1 MNLSFYIAK
10 RYAVSFSK
18 NKAINIITGIA
29 SVGIIASTMALFVF
43 LSVFSGLKEFSL
55 NFANATDPDL
65 RIETSTGKTFTIN
78 SKQEAL
84 LKNNSE
90 IVSYSKI
97 IEERVYFMYDNKE
110 LVAHIKGVDDNFIKV
125 TDFKNH
131 LYAGDWF
138 KTNSESVV
146 IGADISRKLGLGL
159 FDYNNALEA
168 YVPKPGKGD
177 IENPDE
183 AFNKIL
189 LFPSGIYS
197 INEELD
203 GKYVFCSIDL
213 AQNFLG
219 IKNNQITNIEIK
231 LKSDA
236 NESLVRNQLNS
247 IFGNSIKIKNRAQL
261 NDSLY
266 KMLQSENLFIYLFS
280 TLVVILTLFCLAG
293 AIVMIIIDKK
303 DNLKTLYNIGVTQKS
318 IRNIFFTQG
327 IIITS
332 FGLIIGLALASI
344 LILLQQHFSFVMIT
358 PTMPY
363 PILFEWK
370 NMVIVITTIVIL
382 GIVSSWIASGTVNKK
397 LFTTL

>member
-55 NFANATDPDL
+55 NFANASDPDL
-65 RIETSTGKTFTIN
+65 RLETTTGKTFIVN
-78 SKQEAL
+78 PKQEEL
-84 LKNNSE
+84 LKKSE
-90 IVSYSKI
+90 AITSYSKI

-110 LVAHIKGVDDNFIKV
+110 LVAHIKGVDSRFIQV
-125 TDFKNH
+125 TDFNNH
-131 LYAGDWF
+131 LYAGEWF
-138 KTNSESVV
+138 ENNSENVV
-146 IGADISRKLGLGL
+146 VGADISRKLGLGL
-159 FDYNNALEA
+159 FDYNNGLEA
-168 YVPKPGKGD
+168 YAPKPGKGN
-177 IENPDE
+177 IENPNE
-183 AFNKIL
+183 AFNKVL

-203 GKYVFCSIDL
+203 SKYVFCSIDL

-219 IKNNQITNIEIK
+219 LKNSEITNLEIK
-231 LKSDA
+231 LKVGA
-236 NESLVRNQLNS
+236 NENQVREELTS
-247 IFGNSIKIKNRAQL
+247 IFGKSIKIKNRAQL

-293 AIVMIIIDKK
+293 AIVMIIIDKR
-303 DNLKTLYNIGVTQKS
+303 DNLKTLYNIGVTQTS
-318 IRNIFFTQG
+318 IRTIFFTQG
-327 IIITS
+327 IIITM
-332 FGLIIGLALASI
+332 FGLFIGLGLATGI
-344 LILLQQHFSFVMIT
+344 ILLQQHFSFIMIT

-363 PILFEWK
+363 PVLFEWQ
-370 NMVIVITTIVIL
+370 NMLIVIMTIVIL
-382 GIVSSWIASGTVNKK
+382 GLISSWIASGTVNKK
-397 LFTTL
+397 LFS

>member
-55 NFANATDPDL
+55 NFANVSDPDL
-65 RIETSTGKTFTIN
+65 RVETTSGKTFFIN
-78 SKQEAL
+78 PKQEEL
-84 LKNNSE
+84 LFKSKH
-90 IVSYSKI
+90 IASYSKI

-110 LVAHIKGVDDNFIKV
+110 LVAHIKGVDNRYNQV
-125 TDFKNH
+125 TDFNKH
-131 LYAGDWF
+131 LYAGEWF
-138 KTNSESVV
+138 EPNSENVV
-146 IGADISRKLGLGL
+146 VGADISRKLGLGL

-168 YVPKPGKGD
+168 YAPKPGKGD
-177 IENPDE
+177 IENPEE
-183 AFNKIL
+183 AFNKSL

-203 GKYVFCSIDL
+203 GKYVFCSIGL
-213 AQNFLG
+213 AQYFLG
-219 IKNNQITNIEIK
+219 LKKNEITNIEIK
-231 LKSDA
+231 LKPNSSE
-236 NESLVRNQLNS
+236 NVVREELNS
-247 IFGNSIKIKNRAQL
+247 IFGSTIKIKNRAQL

-293 AIVMIIIDKK
+293 AIVMIIIDKR
-303 DNLKTLYNIGVTQKS
+303 DNLKTLYNIGVTQTA
-318 IRNIFFTQG
+318 IRSIFFTQG
-327 IIITS
+327 IIITL
-332 FGLIIGLALASI
+332 FGLTIGLSLAI
-344 LILLQQHFSFVMIT
+344 AIILLQQQYSFIMIT

-363 PILFEWK
+363 PVIFEWQ
-370 NMVIVITTIVIL
+370 NMVIVIMTILIL

-397 LFTTL
+397 LLQK

>member
-55 NFANATDPDL
+55 NFANASDPDL
-65 RIETSTGKTFTIN
+65 RLETTTGKTFVVN
-78 SKQEAL
+78 PKQEEL
-84 LKNNSE
+84 LKKSE
-90 IVSYSKI
+90 AITSYSKI

-110 LVAHIKGVDDNFIKV
+110 LVAHIKGVDSRFIQV
-125 TDFKNH
+125 TDFNNH
-131 LYAGDWF
+131 LYAGEWF
-138 KTNSESVV
+138 ENNSENVV
-146 IGADISRKLGLGL
+146 VGADISRKLGLGL
-159 FDYNNALEA
+159 FDYNNGLEA
-168 YVPKPGKGD
+168 YAPKPGKGN
-177 IENPDE
+177 IENPNE
-183 AFNKIL
+183 SFNKVL

-203 GKYVFCSIDL
+203 SKYVFCSIDL

-219 IKNNQITNIEIK
+219 LKNSEITNLEIK
-231 LKSDA
+231 LKVGA
-236 NESLVRNQLNS
+236 NENQVREELTS
-247 IFGNSIKIKNRAQL
+247 IFGKSIKIKNRAQL

-293 AIVMIIIDKK
+293 AIVMIIIDKR
-303 DNLKTLYNIGVTQKS
+303 DNLKTLYNIGVTQTS
-318 IRNIFFTQG
+318 IRTIFFTQG
-327 IIITS
+327 IIITM
-332 FGLIIGLALASI
+332 FGLFIGLGLAI
-344 LILLQQHFSFVMIT
+344 GIILLQQHFSFIMIT

-363 PILFEWK
+363 PVLFEWQ
-370 NMVIVITTIVIL
+370 NMLIVIMTIVIL
-382 GIVSSWIASGTVNKK
+382 GLISSWIASGTVNKK
-397 LFTTL
+397 LFS

>member
-1 MNLSFYIAK
+1 LNLSFYIAK

-55 NFANATDPDL
+55 NFANVSDPDL
-65 RIETSTGKTFTIN
+65 RVETTSGKTFFIN
-78 SKQEAL
+78 PKQEEL
-84 LKNNSE
+84 LFKSKH
-90 IVSYSKI
+90 IASYSKI

-110 LVAHIKGVDDNFIKV
+110 LVAHIKGVDNRYNQV
-125 TDFKNH
+125 TDFNKH
-131 LYAGDWF
+131 LYAGEWF
-138 KTNSESVV
+138 EPNSENVV
-146 IGADISRKLGLGL
+146 VGADISRKLGLGL

-168 YVPKPGKGD
+168 YAPKPGKGD
-177 IENPDE
+177 IENPEE
-183 AFNKIL
+183 AFNKSL

-203 GKYVFCSIDL
+203 GKYVFCSIGL
-213 AQNFLG
+213 AQYFLG
-219 IKNNQITNIEIK
+219 LKKNEITNIEIK
-231 LKSDA
+231 LKPNSSE
-236 NESLVRNQLNS
+236 NVVREELNS
-247 IFGNSIKIKNRAQL
+247 IFGSTTKIKNRAQL

-293 AIVMIIIDKK
+293 AIVMIIIDKR
-303 DNLKTLYNIGVTQKS
+303 DNLKTLYNIGVTQTA
-318 IRNIFFTQG
+318 IRSIFFTQG
-327 IIITS
+327 IIITL
-332 FGLIIGLALASI
+332 FGLTIGLSLAI
-344 LILLQQHFSFVMIT
+344 AIILLQQQYSFIMIT

-363 PILFEWK
+363 PVLFEWQ
-370 NMVIVITTIVIL
+370 NMVIVIMTILIL

-397 LFTTL
+397 LLQK

>member
-43 LSVFSGLKEFSL
+43 LSVFSGLREFSL
-55 NFANATDPDL
+55 NFANASDPDL
-65 RIETSTGKTFTIN
+65 RIETVTGKTFLVTE
-78 SKQEAL
+78 KQEKL
-84 LKNNSE
+84 LNKSE
-90 IVSYSKI
+90 YIVSFSKI

-110 LVAHIKGVDDNFIKV
+110 IFAFIKGVDDQYIKI
-125 TDFKNH
+125 TDFNKH
-131 LYAGDWF
+131 LYAGEWF
-138 KTNSESVV
+138 EPDSENVV

-177 IENPDE
+177 IENPNE
-183 AFNKIL
+183 AFNKIAL
-189 LFPSGIYS
+189 LPSGIYS

-203 GKYVFCSIDL
+203 GKYVFCSMNL
-213 AQNFLG
+213 AQQFLG
-219 IKNNQITNIEIK
+219 LKNNEITNLEIK
-231 LKSDA
+231 LKPSADE
-236 NESLVRNQLNS
+236 NIVRKELIS
-247 IFGNSIKIKNRAQL
+247 ILGKSIKIKNRAQL

-293 AIVMIIIDKK
+293 AIVMIIIDKR
-303 DNLKTLYNIGVTQKS
+303 DNLKTLYNIGVTQAS
-318 IRNIFFTQG
+318 IRTIFFTQG
-327 IIITS
+327 IIITL
-332 FGLIIGLALASI
+332 FGLLIGLGIAI
-344 LILLQQHFSFVMIT
+344 GIILLQQHFSFIMIT

-363 PILFEWK
+363 PVLFEWK
-370 NMVIVITTIVIL
+370 NIGIVVMTIIIL
-382 GIVSSWIASGTVNKK
+382 GLISSWIASGTVNKK
-397 LFTTL
+397 LFS

>member
-55 NFANATDPDL
+55 NFANASDPDL
-65 RIETSTGKTFTIN
+65 RLETTTGKTFEVN
-78 SKQEAL
+78 PKQEEL
-84 LKNNSE
+84 LKKSE
-90 IVSYSKI
+90 AITSYSKI

-110 LVAHIKGVDDNFIKV
+110 LVAHIKGVDSRFIQV
-125 TDFKNH
+125 TDFNNH
-131 LYAGDWF
+131 LYAGEWF
-138 KTNSESVV
+138 ENNSENVV
-146 IGADISRKLGLGL
+146 VGADISRKLGLGL
-159 FDYNNALEA
+159 FDYNNGLEA
-168 YVPKPGKGD
+168 YAPKPGKGN
-177 IENPDE
+177 IENPNE
-183 AFNKIL
+183 AFNKVL

-203 GKYVFCSIDL
+203 SKYVFCSIDL

-219 IKNNQITNIEIK
+219 LKNSEITNLEIK
-231 LKSDA
+231 LKVGA
-236 NESLVRNQLNS
+236 NENQVREELTS
-247 IFGNSIKIKNRAQL
+247 IFGKSIKIKNRAQL

-293 AIVMIIIDKK
+293 AIVMIIIDKR
-303 DNLKTLYNIGVTQKS
+303 DNLKTLYNIGVTQTS
-318 IRNIFFTQG
+318 IRTIFFTQG
-327 IIITS
+327 IIITM
-332 FGLIIGLALASI
+332 FGLFIGLGLAI
-344 LILLQQHFSFVMIT
+344 GIILLQQHLSFIMIT

-363 PILFEWK
+363 PVLFEWQ
-370 NMVIVITTIVIL
+370 NMLIVIMTIVIL
-382 GIVSSWIASGTVNKK
+382 GLISSWIASGTVNKK
-397 LFTTL
+397 LFS

>member
-55 NFANATDPDL
+55 NFANASDPDL
-65 RIETSTGKTFTIN
+65 RLETTTGKTFVVN
-78 SKQEAL
+78 PKQEEL
-84 LKNNSE
+84 LKKSE
-90 IVSYSKI
+90 AITSYSKI

-110 LVAHIKGVDDNFIKV
+110 LVAHIKGVDSRFIQV
-125 TDFKNH
+125 TDFNNH
-131 LYAGDWF
+131 LYAGEWF
-138 KTNSESVV
+138 ENNSENVV
-146 IGADISRKLGLGL
+146 VGADISRKLGLGL
-159 FDYNNALEA
+159 FDYNNGLEA
-168 YVPKPGKGD
+168 YAPKPGKGN
-177 IENPDE
+177 IENPNE
-183 AFNKIL
+183 AFNKVL

-203 GKYVFCSIDL
+203 SKYVFCSIDL

-219 IKNNQITNIEIK
+219 LKNSEITNLEIK
-231 LKSDA
+231 LKVGA
-236 NESLVRNQLNS
+236 NENQVREELTS
-247 IFGNSIKIKNRAQL
+247 IFGKSIKIKNRAQL

-293 AIVMIIIDKK
+293 AIVMIIIDKR
-303 DNLKTLYNIGVTQKS
+303 DNLKTLYNIGVTQTS
-318 IRNIFFTQG
+318 IRTIFFTQG
-327 IIITS
+327 IIITM
-332 FGLIIGLALASI
+332 FGLFIGLGLAI
-344 LILLQQHFSFVMIT
+344 GIILLQQHLSFIMIT

-363 PILFEWK
+363 PVLFEWQ
-370 NMVIVITTIVIL
+370 NMLIVIMTIVIL
-382 GIVSSWIASGTVNKK
+382 GLISSWIASGTVNKK
-397 LFTTL
+397 LFR

>member
-55 NFANATDPDL
+55 NFANVSDPDL
-65 RIETSTGKTFTIN
+65 RVETTSGKTFFIN
-78 SKQEAL
+78 PKQEEL
-84 LKNNSE
+84 LFKSKH
-90 IVSYSKI
+90 IASYSKI

-110 LVAHIKGVDDNFIKV
+110 LVAHIKGVDNRYNQV
-125 TDFKNH
+125 TDFNKH
-131 LYAGDWF
+131 LYAGEWF
-138 KTNSESVV
+138 EPNSENVV
-146 IGADISRKLGLGL
+146 VGADISRKLGLGL

-168 YVPKPGKGD
+168 YAPKAGKGD
-177 IENPDE
+177 IENPE
-183 AFNKIL
+183 KAFNKSL

-203 GKYVFCSIDL
+203 GKYVFCSIGL
-213 AQNFLG
+213 AQYFLG
-219 IKNNQITNIEIK
+219 LKKNEITNIEIK
-231 LKSDA
+231 LKPNSSE
-236 NESLVRNQLNS
+236 NVVREELNS
-247 IFGNSIKIKNRAQL
+247 IFGSSIKIKNRAQL

-293 AIVMIIIDKK
+293 AIVMIIIDKR
-303 DNLKTLYNIGVTQKS
+303 DNLKTLYNIGVTQTA
-318 IRNIFFTQG
+318 IRSIFFTQG
-327 IIITS
+327 IIITL
-332 FGLIIGLALASI
+332 FGLTIGLSLAI
-344 LILLQQHFSFVMIT
+344 AIILLQQQYSFIMIT

-363 PILFEWK
+363 PVLFEWQ
-370 NMVIVITTIVIL
+370 NMVIVIMTILIL

-397 LFTTL
+397 LLQK

>member
-55 NFANATDPDL
+55 NFANASDPDL
-65 RIETSTGKTFTIN
+65 RLETTTGKTFIVN
-78 SKQEAL
+78 PKQEEL
-84 LKNNSE
+84 LKKSE
-90 IVSYSKI
+90 AITSYSKI

-110 LVAHIKGVDDNFIKV
+110 LVAHIKGVDSRFIQV
-125 TDFKNH
+125 TDFNNH
-131 LYAGDWF
+131 LYAGEWF
-138 KTNSESVV
+138 ENNSENVV
-146 IGADISRKLGLGL
+146 VGADISRKLGLGL
-159 FDYNNALEA
+159 FDYNNGLEA
-168 YVPKPGKGD
+168 YAPKPGKGN
-177 IENPDE
+177 IENPNE
-183 AFNKIL
+183 AFNKVL

-203 GKYVFCSIDL
+203 SKYVFCSIDL

-219 IKNNQITNIEIK
+219 LKNSEITNLEIK
-231 LKSDA
+231 LKVGA
-236 NESLVRNQLNS
+236 NENQVREELTS
-247 IFGNSIKIKNRAQL
+247 IFGKSIKIKNRAQL

-293 AIVMIIIDKK
+293 AIVMIIIDKR
-303 DNLKTLYNIGVTQKS
+303 DNLKTLYNIGVTQTS
-318 IRNIFFTQG
+318 IRTIFFTQG
-327 IIITS
+327 IIITM
-332 FGLIIGLALASI
+332 FGLFIGLGLAI
-344 LILLQQHFSFVMIT
+344 GIILLQQHFSFIMIT

-363 PILFEWK
+363 PVLFEWQ
-370 NMVIVITTIVIL
+370 NMLIVIMTIVIL
-382 GIVSSWIASGTVNKK
+382 GLISSWIASGTVNKK
-397 LFTTL
+397 LFS

>member
-43 LSVFSGLKEFSL
+43 LSVFSGLREFSL
-55 NFANATDPDL
+55 NFANASDPDL
-65 RIETSTGKTFTIN
+65 RIETVTGKTFLVTE
-78 SKQEAL
+78 KQEKL
-84 LKNNSE
+84 LNKSE
-90 IVSYSKI
+90 YIVSFSKI

-110 LVAHIKGVDDNFIKV
+110 IFAFIKGVDDQYIKI
-125 TDFKNH
+125 TDFNKH
-131 LYAGDWF
+131 LYAGEWF
-138 KTNSESVV
+138 EPDSENVV

-177 IENPDE
+177 IENPNE
-183 AFNKIL
+183 AFNKIAL
-189 LFPSGIYS
+189 LPSGIYS

-203 GKYVFCSIDL
+203 GKYVFCSMKL
-213 AQNFLG
+213 AQQFLG
-219 IKNNQITNIEIK
+219 LKNNEITNLEIK
-231 LKSDA
+231 LKPSADE
-236 NESLVRNQLNS
+236 NIVRKELIS
-247 IFGNSIKIKNRAQL
+247 ILGKSIKIKNRAQL

-293 AIVMIIIDKK
+293 AIVMIIIDKR
-303 DNLKTLYNIGVTQKS
+303 DNLKTLYNIGVTQAS
-318 IRNIFFTQG
+318 IRTIFFTQG
-327 IIITS
+327 IIITL
-332 FGLIIGLALASI
+332 FGLLIGLGIAI
-344 LILLQQHFSFVMIT
+344 GIILLQQHFSFIMIT

-363 PILFEWK
+363 PVLFEWQ
-370 NMVIVITTIVIL
+370 NIGIVVMTIIIL
-382 GIVSSWIASGTVNKK
+382 GLISSWIASGTVNKK
-397 LFTTL
+397 LFS

>member
-55 NFANATDPDL
+55 NFANASDPDL
-65 RIETSTGKTFTIN
+65 RLETTTGKTFVVN
-78 SKQEAL
+78 PKQEEL
-84 LKNNSE
+84 LKKSE
-90 IVSYSKI
+90 AITSYSKI

-110 LVAHIKGVDDNFIKV
+110 LVAHIKGVHSRFIHV
-125 TDFKNH
+125 TDVNNH
-131 LYAGDWF
+131 LYAGEWF
-138 KTNSESVV
+138 ENNSENVV
-146 IGADISRKLGLGL
+146 VGADISRKLGLGL
-159 FDYNNALEA
+159 FDYNNGLEA
-168 YVPKPGKGD
+168 YAPKPGKGN
-177 IENPDE
+177 IENPNE
-183 AFNKIL
+183 AFNKVL

-203 GKYVFCSIDL
+203 SKYVFCSIDL

-219 IKNNQITNIEIK
+219 LKNSEITNLEIK
-231 LKSDA
+231 LKVGA
-236 NESLVRNQLNS
+236 NENQVREELTS
-247 IFGNSIKIKNRAQL
+247 IFGKSIKIKNRAQL

-293 AIVMIIIDKK
+293 AIVMIIIDKR
-303 DNLKTLYNIGVTQKS
+303 DNLKTLYNIGVTQTS
-318 IRNIFFTQG
+318 IRTIFFTQG
-327 IIITS
+327 IIITM
-332 FGLIIGLALASI
+332 FGLFIGLGLATGI
-344 LILLQQHFSFVMIT
+344 ILLQQHFSFIMIT

-363 PILFEWK
+363 PVLFEWQ
-370 NMVIVITTIVIL
+370 NMLIVIMTIVIL
-382 GIVSSWIASGTVNKK
+382 GLISSWIASGTVNKK
-397 LFTTL
+397 LFS

>member
-55 NFANATDPDL
+55 NFANVSDPDL
-65 RIETSTGKTFTIN
+65 RVETTSGKTFFIN
-78 SKQEAL
+78 PKQEEL
-84 LKNNSE
+84 LFKSKH
-90 IVSYSKI
+90 IASYSKI

-110 LVAHIKGVDDNFIKV
+110 LVAHIKGVDNRYNQV
-125 TDFKNH
+125 TDFNKH
-131 LYAGDWF
+131 LYAGEWF
-138 KTNSESVV
+138 EPNSENVV
-146 IGADISRKLGLGL
+146 VGADISRKLGLGL

-168 YVPKPGKGD
+168 YAPKPGKGD
-177 IENPDE
+177 IENPEE
-183 AFNKIL
+183 AFNKSL

-203 GKYVFCSIDL
+203 GKYVFCSIGL
-213 AQNFLG
+213 AQYFLG
-219 IKNNQITNIEIK
+219 LKKNEITNIEIK
-231 LKSDA
+231 LKPNSSE
-236 NESLVRNQLNS
+236 NVIREELNS
-247 IFGNSIKIKNRAQL
+247 IFGSTIKIKNRAQL

-293 AIVMIIIDKK
+293 AIVMIIIDKR
-303 DNLKTLYNIGVTQKS
+303 DNLKTLYNIGVTQTA
-318 IRNIFFTQG
+318 IRSIFFTQG
-327 IIITS
+327 IIITL
-332 FGLIIGLALASI
+332 FGLTIGLSLAI
-344 LILLQQHFSFVMIT
+344 AIILLQQQYSFIMIT
-358 PTMPY
+358 PTLPY
-363 PILFEWK
+363 PVLFEWQ
-370 NMVIVITTIVIL
+370 NMVIVIMTILIL

-397 LFTTL
+397 LLQK